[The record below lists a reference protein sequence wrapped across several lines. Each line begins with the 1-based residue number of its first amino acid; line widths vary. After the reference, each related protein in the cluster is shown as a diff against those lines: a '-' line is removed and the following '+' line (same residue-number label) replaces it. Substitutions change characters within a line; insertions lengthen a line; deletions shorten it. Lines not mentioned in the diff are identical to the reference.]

1 MYTDAVA
8 KLHKTAR
15 NLMVLKGIPWFIQA
29 TLSDEGFVSME
40 DLATRPGKGDGAG
53 GVGLRPQQPPLH
65 GCDLPADRG
74 PHVPGGSRGSTIH
87 GSGGTC
93 NIGTR
98 AAHARGHC
106 PEPHGLVRAGPAGEG
121 LGREDQTHQT
131 QTGPARKRPAD
142 EAPVQALCRRRDRL
156 HPHEIPGKR
165 TPGTRRTAMEDRQ
178 EDHGGWLGPGGRG
191 GRAGRAENS
200 PPTRAD
206 ARGVPQHPPHVRP
219 LISAVRP
226 VRHHPWRTWRAG
238 TSGSMGRTSG
248 GVFPRQRTTSWQLPN
263 ATHGG
268 RFTRRCMRATPSRR
282 PCCRSGRTHCF
293 GRVRSMRRSRPSPG
307 AAHQPGH
314 PWTSHHPRRART
326 SPRARGSPG
335 TSPETRGKVSPPSRT
350 IRRPGAVT
358 SRQPLIQKG
367 TSSVTTGCA
376 GAARAT
382 ADAPTSATSSWQ
394 RAASAW
400 GTTSRRTARVD

>member
-40 DLATRPGKGDGAG
+40 DLATLGLARPGKGDGAG

-106 PEPHGLVRAGPAGEG
+106 PEPHGLMRAGPAGEG

-131 QTGPARKRPAD
+131 QAGPARKRPAD

-191 GRAGRAENS
+191 GRAGRAQNS

-219 LISAVRP
+219 FVSAVRP
-226 VRHHPWRTWRAG
+226 VRHHPGGPGELVRVVLWGGHRGPFSPASERNAWRKIHEKMHEGDTLKAAMLSVRQDTLFWTREVYEKIKTFSRG
-238 TSGSMGRTSG
+238 RPPTRTSMDFAEG
-248 GVFPRQRTTSWQLPN
+248 QEQVQGQGEVQGQ
-263 ATHGG
+263 
-268 RFTRRCMRATPSRR
+268 
-282 PCCRSGRTHCF
+282 
-293 GRVRSMRRSRPSPG
+293 
-307 AAHQPGH
+307 
-314 PWTSHHPRRART
+314 ARKQGE
-326 SPRARGSPG
+326 R
-335 TSPETRGKVSPPSRT
+335 
-350 IRRPGAVT
+350 
-358 SRQPLIQKG
+358 
-367 TSSVTTGCA
+367 
-376 GAARAT
+376 
-382 ADAPTSATSSWQ
+382 
-394 RAASAW
+394 
-400 GTTSRRTARVD
+400 